1 MACFGKEMLYV
12 LLSNR
17 RNWRYLT
24 PRYLALAA
32 IAPVIWFAVDGIITG
47 NPLAS
52 RALVSED
59 RAIYA
64 SLIVHCSCCRGAKK

>member
-1 MACFGKEMLYV
+1 MASQPTRQTV
-12 LLSNR
+12 Q
-17 RNWRYLT
+17 
-24 PRYLALAA
+24 
-32 IAPVIWFAVDGIITG
+32 IITG